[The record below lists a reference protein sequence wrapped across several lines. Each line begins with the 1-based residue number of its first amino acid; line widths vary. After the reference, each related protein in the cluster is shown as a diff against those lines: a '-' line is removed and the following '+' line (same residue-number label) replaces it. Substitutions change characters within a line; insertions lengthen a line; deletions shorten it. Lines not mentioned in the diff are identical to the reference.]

1 MKPRAK
7 YVGLSRA
14 TFAVFSKELRVEFRS
29 FELLTS
35 TIVFALVVVFVF
47 SFAFNPSA
55 ADSRRFGAGFLW
67 IALLF
72 ASSLMLQPS
81 FTRERTNDTIAAL
94 VLAPVD
100 PFAIIAGKLFA
111 NFFFLVLVE
120 VILLPAFSVLYDVPL
135 LGVIGPLVGV
145 LLLGTFGI
153 ATVGTFF
160 AAISSQARMRELLLP
175 LLLLPAL
182 VPLLIASAGATMGLL
197 SDARELPIAWLAVM
211 ASFDVMFFTAAWL
224 FGGYLLEE

>member
-1 MKPRAK
+1 MSSRAK
-7 YVGLSRA
+7 SVSLTRA
-14 TFAVFSKELRVEFRS
+14 TVSIFAKELRVEFRS
-29 FELLTS
+29 FEILTS
-35 TIVFALVVVFVF
+35 TIIFALIVVFVF
-47 SFAFNPSA
+47 SFAFNPST

-94 VLAPVD
+94 VLAPID

-120 VILLPAFSVLYDVPL
+120 LILLPAFSVLYNVPL
-135 LGVIGPLVGV
+135 LGIIGPLAGV
-145 LLLGTFGI
+145 MLLGTFGI
-153 ATVGTFF
+153 ATVGTVF
-160 AAISSQARMRELLLP
+160 AAIASQARMRELLLP
-175 LLLLPAL
+175 LLLVPVI
-182 VPLLIASAGATMGLL
+182 VPLLIASTSAMMALL
-197 SDARELPIAWLAVM
+197 SETPELPLSWVAVM
-211 ASFDVMFFTAAWL
+211 ACFDLMFFTAAWL

>member
-1 MKPRAK
+1 MKQSAQS
-7 YVGLSRA
+7 VGLTRA
-14 TFAVFSKELRVEFRS
+14 TANVFTKELRVEFRS
-29 FELLTS
+29 FEILTS
-35 TIVFALVVVFVF
+35 TIIFALIVVFVF

-55 ADSRRFGAGFLW
+55 ADSRRFGAGFIW

-94 VLAPVD
+94 VLSPID
-100 PFAIIAGKLFA
+100 PFSIIAGKLFA

-120 VILLPAFSVLYDVPL
+120 LILLPALSVLYDVPI
-135 LGVIGPLVGV
+135 LGVIGPLAGV
-145 LLLGTFGI
+145 MLLGTFGI
-153 ATVGTFF
+153 AVVGTVF

-182 VPLLIASAGATMGLL
+182 VPLLIAK
-197 SDARELPIAWLAVM
+197 
-211 ASFDVMFFTAAWL
+211 
-224 FGGYLLEE
+224 

>member
-1 MKPRAK
+1 MKQPAQS
-7 YVGLSRA
+7 VGLVRA
-14 TFAVFSKELRVEFRS
+14 TATVFSKELRVEFRS

-35 TIVFALVVVFVF
+35 TIIFALIVVFVF

-55 ADSRRFGAGFLW
+55 ADSRRFGAGFIW

-100 PFAIIAGKLFA
+100 PFAILAGKLFA
-111 NFFFLVLVE
+111 NFFFLICVE
-120 VILLPAFSVLYDVPL
+120 LILLPAFSVLYNVSL
-135 LGVIGPLVGV
+135 LGVIGPLSGV
-145 LLLGTFGI
+145 MVLGTFGI
-153 ATVGTFF
+153 ATVGTVF

-182 VPLLIASAGATMGLL
+182 VPLLIASAGATTGLL
-197 SDARELPIAWLAVM
+197 SDAPELPIAWLAVM

-224 FGGYLLEE
+224 FSGYLLEE

>member
-1 MKPRAK
+1 MNRPAK
-7 YVGLSRA
+7 SVSLMRA
-14 TFAVFSKELRVEFRS
+14 TASIFAKELRVEFRS
-29 FELLTS
+29 FEILTS
-35 TIVFALVVVFVF
+35 TIVFALIVVFVF
-47 SFAFNPSA
+47 GFAFNPSA

-94 VLAPVD
+94 VLAPID

-120 VILLPAFSVLYDVPL
+120 LILLPAFSVLYNVSL
-135 LGVIGPLVGV
+135 LGIIGPLAGV
-145 LLLGTFGI
+145 MLLGTFGI
-153 ATVGTFF
+153 ATVGTVF
-160 AAISSQARMRELLLP
+160 AAIASQARMRELLLP
-175 LLLLPAL
+175 LLLVPVI
-182 VPLLIASAGATMGLL
+182 VPLLIACTASMMALL
-197 SDARELPIAWLAVM
+197 AETPELPLSWVAVM
-211 ASFDVMFFTAAWL
+211 ACFDLMFFTAAWL

>member
-1 MKPRAK
+1 VKPRAK

-47 SFAFNPSA
+47 SFAFSPSA

-135 LGVIGPLVGV
+135 LGVIGPLAGV
-145 LLLGTFGI
+145 MLLGTFGI
-153 ATVGTFF
+153 ATVGTVF
-160 AAISSQARMRELLLP
+160 AAIASQARMRELLLP

-182 VPLLIASAGATMGLL
+182 VPLLIASVGATVGLL
-197 SDARELPIAWLAVM
+197 AEPSDLPR
-211 ASFDVMFFTAAWL
+211 ASMVVLVCFDVVFFTAAWL
-224 FGGYLLEE
+224 FGGFLLEE

>member
-1 MKPRAK
+1 MNSRAK
-7 YVGLSRA
+7 SVSLARA
-14 TFAVFSKELRVEFRS
+14 IASVFAKELRVEFRS

-35 TIVFALVVVFVF
+35 TIVFALIVVFVF

-81 FTRERTNDTIAAL
+81 FTRERANDTLAAL
-94 VLAPVD
+94 VLAPID

-111 NFFFLVLVE
+111 NFFFLILVE
-120 VILLPAFSVLYDVPL
+120 LILLPAFSVLYNVPL
-135 LGVIGPLVGV
+135 LGIIGPLAGV
-145 LLLGTFGI
+145 MLLGTFGI
-153 ATVGTFF
+153 ATVGTVF
-160 AAISSQARMRELLLP
+160 AAIASQVRMRELLLP

-182 VPLLIASAGATMGLL
+182 VPLLIASVGATMGLL
-197 SDARELPIAWLAVM
+197 SDSRELPSAWVAVM
-211 ASFDVMFFTAAWL
+211 VCFDIMFFTAAWL

>member
-1 MKPRAK
+1 MNRPVQS
-7 YVGLSRA
+7 VGLTRA
-14 TFAVFSKELRVEFRS
+14 TFAVFAKELRVEFRS

-35 TIVFALVVVFVF
+35 TIIFALIVVFVF

-55 ADSRRFGAGFLW
+55 ADSQRFGAGFIW

-94 VLAPVD
+94 VLSPVD

-111 NFFFLVLVE
+111 NFFFLALVE
-120 VILLPAFSVLYDVPL
+120 LILLPAFSVLYNVPL
-135 LGVIGPLVGV
+135 LGVIGPLAGV
-145 LLLGTFGI
+145 MLLGTFGI
-153 ATVGTFF
+153 ATVGTVF

-182 VPLLIASAGATMGLL
+182 VPLLIASVGATMGLL
-197 SDARELPIAWLAVM
+197 SDTHDLPLSWIAVM
-211 ASFDVMFFTAAWL
+211 TCFDVMFFTAAWL

>member
-1 MKPRAK
+1 MTPSLQPAT
-7 YVGLSRA
+7 LPRA
-14 TFAVFSKELRVEFRS
+14 TFIVFAKELRAEFRS

-35 TIVFALVVVFVF
+35 TTVFSLVVVFVF
-47 SFAFNPSA
+47 SFAFSPSPE
-55 ADSRRFGAGFLW
+55 DSRRFGAGFLW

-94 VLAPVD
+94 LLSPVD

-111 NFFFLVLVE
+111 NFFFLLLVE
-120 VILLPAFSVLYDVPL
+120 VILLPAFSVLYDVPI
-135 LGVIGPLVGV
+135 LGVIGSLAGV
-145 LLLGTFGI
+145 MLLGTFGI
-153 ATVGTFF
+153 ATVGTVF
-160 AAISSQARMRELLLP
+160 AAIASQARMRELLLP

-182 VPLLIASAGATMGLL
+182 VPLLISSAGATMGLL
-197 SDARELPIAWLAVM
+197 ADSPDLPLPWVAVLAC
-211 ASFDVMFFTAAWL
+211 FDLIFFTAAWL

>member
-1 MKPRAK
+1 MNQPAKSVSLTRAI
-7 YVGLSRA
+7 
-14 TFAVFSKELRVEFRS
+14 FAVFSKELRVEFRS

-35 TIVFALVVVFVF
+35 TIVFALIVVFVF

-81 FTRERTNDTIAAL
+81 FSRERTNDTLAAL
-94 VLAPVD
+94 VLAPID

-111 NFFFLVLVE
+111 NFFFLILVE
-120 VILLPAFSVLYDVPL
+120 LILLPAFSVLYNVPL
-135 LGVIGPLVGV
+135 LGIIGPLAGV
-145 LLLGTFGI
+145 MLLGTFGI
-153 ATVGTFF
+153 ATVGTVF
-160 AAISSQARMRELLLP
+160 AAIASQARMRELLLP
-175 LLLLPAL
+175 LLLLPSL
-182 VPLLIASAGATMGLL
+182 VPLLIAAVGATMGLL
-197 SDARELPIAWLAVM
+197 SDSHELPLAWVAVM
-211 ASFDVMFFTAAWL
+211 VCFDIMFFTAAWL

>member
-1 MKPRAK
+1 MKRSAQSVSLTRAI
-7 YVGLSRA
+7 
-14 TFAVFSKELRVEFRS
+14 FAVFSKELRVEFRS

-35 TIVFALVVVFVF
+35 TIVFALIVVFVF

-81 FTRERTNDTIAAL
+81 FTRERTNDTLAAL
-94 VLAPVD
+94 VLAPID

-111 NFFFLVLVE
+111 NFFFLVCVE
-120 VILLPAFSVLYDVPL
+120 LILLPAFSVLYNVPL
-135 LGVIGPLVGV
+135 LGVIGPLAGV
-145 LLLGTFGI
+145 MLLGTFGI
-153 ATVGTFF
+153 ATVGTVF
-160 AAISSQARMRELLLP
+160 AAIASQARMRELLLP

-182 VPLLIASAGATMGLL
+182 VPMLIASAGATAGLL
-197 SDARELPIAWLAVM
+197 AEPSELPSVALLVM
-211 ASFDVMFFTAAWL
+211 ACFDIVFFTAAWL
-224 FGGYLLEE
+224 LGGYLLEE

>member
-1 MKPRAK
+1 MKQPARS
-7 YVGLSRA
+7 VGLARA
-14 TFAVFSKELRVEFRS
+14 TATVFAKELRVEFRS

-35 TIVFALVVVFVF
+35 TIIFALIVVFVF

-55 ADSRRFGAGFLW
+55 ADSRRFGAGFIW

-94 VLAPVD
+94 VLAPID
-100 PFAIIAGKLFA
+100 SFAIIAGKLFA

-120 VILLPAFSVLYDVPL
+120 VILLPAFSVLYNVPL
-135 LGVIGPLVGV
+135 LGIIGPLAGV
-145 LLLGTFGI
+145 MLLGTFGI
-153 ATVGTFF
+153 ATVGTVFG
-160 AAISSQARMRELLLP
+160 AISSQARMRELLLP

-182 VPLLIASAGATMGLL
+182 VPLLIACTGATMGLL
-197 SDARELPIAWLAVM
+197 AESPELPISWLAVM
-211 ASFDVMFFTAAWL
+211 ACFDLVFFTAAWL

>member
-1 MKPRAK
+1 MSPRAK
-7 YVGLSRA
+7 SVSLTRA
-14 TFAVFSKELRVEFRS
+14 TVAVFSKELRVEFRS

-35 TIVFALVVVFVF
+35 TIVFALIVVFVF
-47 SFAFNPSA
+47 SFAFNPSP

-81 FTRERTNDTIAAL
+81 FTRERTNDTLGAL
-94 VLAPVD
+94 VLAPID

-120 VILLPAFSVLYDVPL
+120 LILLPAFSVLYDVPL
-135 LGVIGPLVGV
+135 LGVIGSLAGV
-145 LLLGTFGI
+145 MLLGTFGV
-153 ATVGTFF
+153 ATVGTVF
-160 AAISSQARMRELLLP
+160 AAIASQARMRELLLP
-175 LLLLPAL
+175 LLLVPVI
-182 VPLLIASAGATMGLL
+182 VPLLIASTATTMALFADAPDLPL
-197 SDARELPIAWLAVM
+197 SWVAVM
-211 ASFDVMFFTAAWL
+211 GCFDLIFFTAAWL

>member
-1 MKPRAK
+1 MSSRAK
-7 YVGLSRA
+7 SVSLTRA
-14 TFAVFSKELRVEFRS
+14 IASVFSKELRVEFRS

-35 TIVFALVVVFVF
+35 TIVFALIVVFVF

-81 FTRERTNDTIAAL
+81 FTRERANDSLAAL
-94 VLAPVD
+94 VLAPID

-111 NFFFLVLVE
+111 NFFFLILVE
-120 VILLPAFSVLYDVPL
+120 LILLPAFSVLYNVPL
-135 LGVIGPLVGV
+135 LGIIGPLAGV
-145 LLLGTFGI
+145 MLLGTFGI
-153 ATVGTFF
+153 ATVGTVF
-160 AAISSQARMRELLLP
+160 AAIASQARMRELLLP

-182 VPLLIASAGATMGLL
+182 VPLLIASVGATMGLL
-197 SDARELPIAWLAVM
+197 SDSRELPSAWVAVM
-211 ASFDVMFFTAAWL
+211 VCFDIMFFTAAWL

>member
-1 MKPRAK
+1 MNRPAKSVSLTRAAAS
-7 YVGLSRA
+7 V
-14 TFAVFSKELRVEFRS
+14 FAKELRVEFRS
-29 FELLTS
+29 FEILTS
-35 TIVFALVVVFVF
+35 TIIFALIVVFVF

-81 FTRERTNDTIAAL
+81 FTRERTNDTLAAL
-94 VLAPVD
+94 VLAPID

-120 VILLPAFSVLYDVPL
+120 LVLLPAFSVLYNVSL
-135 LGVIGPLVGV
+135 LGIIGPLAGV
-145 LLLGTFGI
+145 MLLGTFGI
-153 ATVGTFF
+153 ATVGTVF
-160 AAISSQARMRELLLP
+160 AAIASQARMRELLLP

-182 VPLLIASAGATMGLL
+182 VPLLIAAVGATMGLL
-197 SDARELPIAWLAVM
+197 SDSHELPLAWVAVM
-211 ASFDVMFFTAAWL
+211 VCFDIMFFTAAWL

>member
-1 MKPRAK
+1 MSARAK
-7 YVGLSRA
+7 SVGLTRSI
-14 TFAVFSKELRVEFRS
+14 FAVFSKELRVEFRS
-29 FELLTS
+29 FEILTS
-35 TIVFALVVVFVF
+35 TMVFVLIVVFVF
-47 SFAFNPSA
+47 SFAFNPST

-81 FTRERTNDTIAAL
+81 FTGERTNDTLAAL
-94 VLAPVD
+94 VLAPID

-120 VILLPAFSVLYDVPL
+120 LILLPAFSVLYNVSL
-135 LGVIGPLVGV
+135 LGVIGPLAGV
-145 LLLGTFGI
+145 MLLGTFGI
-153 ATVGTFF
+153 ATVGTVF
-160 AAISSQARMRELLLP
+160 AAIASQARMRELLLP

-182 VPLLIASAGATMGLL
+182 TPLLIASVGATMGLL
-197 SDARELPIAWLAVM
+197 SDAHELPLAWVAVM
-211 ASFDVMFFTAAWL
+211 ASFDIMFFTAAWL

>member
-1 MKPRAK
+1 MKQTAQS
-7 YVGLSRA
+7 VGLTRA
-14 TFAVFSKELRVEFRS
+14 TATVFAKELRVEFRS
-29 FELLTS
+29 FEILTS
-35 TIVFALVVVFVF
+35 TIIFALIVVFVF
-47 SFAFNPSA
+47 SFAFNPSS
-55 ADSRRFGAGFLW
+55 ADSRRFGAGFIW

-94 VLAPVD
+94 VLAPID

-120 VILLPAFSVLYDVPL
+120 LILLPAFSVLYNVPL
-135 LGVIGPLVGV
+135 LGIIGPLAGV
-145 LLLGTFGI
+145 MLLGTFGI
-153 ATVGTFF
+153 ATVGTVF

-182 VPLLIASAGATMGLL
+182 VPLLIASASATIGLL
-197 SDARELPIAWLAVM
+197 SDTPDLPIAWLAVM
-211 ASFDVMFFTAAWL
+211 VCFDVMFFTAAWL
-224 FGGYLLEE
+224 FGGDLLEE

>member
-1 MKPRAK
+1 VKQPAQS
-7 YVGLSRA
+7 VGLTRA
-14 TFAVFSKELRVEFRS
+14 TVAVFSKELRVEFRS
-29 FELLTS
+29 FEILTS
-35 TIVFALVVVFVF
+35 TIVFALIVVFVF
-47 SFAFNPSA
+47 SFAFNPSP

-81 FTRERTNDTIAAL
+81 FTRERTNDTLAAL
-94 VLAPVD
+94 VLAPMD
-100 PFAIIAGKLFA
+100 PFAIIAGKLLA

-135 LGVIGPLVGV
+135 LGVIGQLAGV
-145 LLLGTFGI
+145 MLLGTFGI
-153 ATVGTFF
+153 ATVGTVF
-160 AAISSQARMRELLLP
+160 AAIASQARMRELLLP

-182 VPLLIASAGATMGLL
+182 VPLLIASTGATTGLL
-197 SDARELPIAWLAVM
+197 AEPSEVPPAALVVM
-211 ASFDVMFFTAAWL
+211 ICFDIVFFTAAWL

>member
-1 MKPRAK
+1 MSSRVKS
-7 YVGLSRA
+7 VSLTRA
-14 TFAVFSKELRVEFRS
+14 TASVFAKELRVEFRS
-29 FELLTS
+29 FEILTS
-35 TIVFALVVVFVF
+35 TIIFALIVVFVF

-81 FTRERTNDTIAAL
+81 FTRERTNDTLAAL
-94 VLAPVD
+94 VLAPID

-120 VILLPAFSVLYDVPL
+120 LILLPAFSVLYNVPL
-135 LGVIGPLVGV
+135 LGVIGPLAGV
-145 LLLGTFGI
+145 MLLGTFGI
-153 ATVGTFF
+153 ATVGTVF
-160 AAISSQARMRELLLP
+160 AAIASQARMRELLLP
-175 LLLLPAL
+175 LLLVPVI
-182 VPLLIASAGATMGLL
+182 VPLMIASASATASLL
-197 SDARELPIAWLAVM
+197 AETHELPLSWVAVM
-211 ASFDVMFFTAAWL
+211 ACFDLMFFTAAWL

>member
-1 MKPRAK
+1 MNSRAK
-7 YVGLSRA
+7 SVSLTRA
-14 TFAVFSKELRVEFRS
+14 IASVFAKELRVEFRS

-35 TIVFALVVVFVF
+35 TIVFALIVVFVF

-81 FTRERTNDTIAAL
+81 FTRERANDSLAAL
-94 VLAPVD
+94 VLAPID

-111 NFFFLVLVE
+111 NFFFLILVE
-120 VILLPAFSVLYDVPL
+120 LILLPAFSVLYNVPL
-135 LGVIGPLVGV
+135 LGIIGPLAGV
-145 LLLGTFGI
+145 MLLGTFGI
-153 ATVGTFF
+153 ATVGTVF
-160 AAISSQARMRELLLP
+160 AAIASQARMRELLLP

-182 VPLLIASAGATMGLL
+182 VPLLIASVGATMGLL
-197 SDARELPIAWLAVM
+197 SDSRELPSAWVAVM
-211 ASFDVMFFTAAWL
+211 VCFDIMFFTAAWL

>member
-135 LGVIGPLVGV
+135 LGVIGPLAGV
-145 LLLGTFGI
+145 MLLGTFGI
-153 ATVGTFF
+153 ATVGTVF
-160 AAISSQARMRELLLP
+160 AAIASQARMRELLLP

-182 VPLLIASAGATMGLL
+182 VPLLIASVGATVGLL
-197 SDARELPIAWLAVM
+197 AEPSDLPRTSMVVLVC
-211 ASFDVMFFTAAWL
+211 FDVVFFTATWL
-224 FGGYLLEE
+224 FGGFLLEE

>member
-1 MKPRAK
+1 MKQSAQS
-7 YVGLSRA
+7 VGLVRA
-14 TFAVFSKELRVEFRS
+14 TTSVFSKELRVEFRS
-29 FELLTS
+29 FEILTS
-35 TIVFALVVVFVF
+35 TIIFALIVVFVF

-55 ADSRRFGAGFLW
+55 ADSRRFGAGFIW

-72 ASSLMLQPS
+72 ASALMLQPS

-94 VLAPVD
+94 VLAPID

-120 VILLPAFSVLYDVPL
+120 VILLPAFSVLYNVPL
-135 LGVIGPLVGV
+135 LGIIGPLAGV
-145 LLLGTFGI
+145 MLLGTFGI
-153 ATVGTFF
+153 ATVGTVF

-182 VPLLIASAGATMGLL
+182 VPLLIASASATIGLL
-197 SDARELPIAWLAVM
+197 SDTPELPIAWLAVM
-211 ASFDVMFFTAAWL
+211 VCFDVMFFTAAWL